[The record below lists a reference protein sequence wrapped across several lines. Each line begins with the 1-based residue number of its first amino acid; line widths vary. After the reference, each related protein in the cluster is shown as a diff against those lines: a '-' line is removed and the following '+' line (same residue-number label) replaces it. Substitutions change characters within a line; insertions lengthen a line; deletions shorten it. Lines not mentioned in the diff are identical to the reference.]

1 MLVVDLPSL
10 DKVQVYLLSQPR
22 LVPLVV
28 LASPPEL
35 NTQRLREMVGLYAP
49 LHVVPLPL
57 SQQVTRLFFFSPFHF
72 LLLASPLYTVDTT
85 AGRDERPAPDR
96 ERMLISSCTFV
107 WHAALYI
114 PY

>member
-1 MLVVDLPSL
+1 MLTKLKTIGRVDVMVVDLPSL

-35 NTQRLREMVGLYAP
+35 NSQRLREMVGLYAP

-57 SQQVTRLFFFSPFHF
+57 SQQVTRLLSPSPFHF
-72 LLLASPLYTVDTT
+72 LPHPISPLHFRHDCWP
-85 AGRDERPAPDR
+85 R
-96 ERMLISSCTFV
+96 
-107 WHAALYI
+107 
-114 PY
+114 

>member
-1 MLVVDLPSL
+1 MLTKLKTIGRVDVMVVDLPSL

-35 NTQRLREMVGLYAP
+35 NSQRLREMVGLYAP

-57 SQQVTRLFFFSPFHF
+57 SQQVTSLLFPFFFHF
-72 LLLASPLYTVDTT
+72 LLQASP
-85 AGRDERPAPDR
+85 
-96 ERMLISSCTFV
+96 
-107 WHAALYI
+107 HI
-114 PY
+114 PHTRFRHDCWPR